1 MSRPSITICMGSSCF
16 ARGNE
21 KIVALCES
29 FLAARGLKDEVDVVL
44 GASLCAGN
52 CAKGPVVIVNGK
64 THTHVDEGV
73 MTDLLEGL
81 FPAKGQ

>member
-1 MSRPSITICMGSSCF
+1 MLIDATHPEETR
-16 ARGNE
+16 
-21 KIVALCES
+21 
-29 FLAARGLKDEVDVVL
+29 
-44 GASLCAGN
+44 
-52 CAKGPVVIVNGK
+52 VVIVNGK